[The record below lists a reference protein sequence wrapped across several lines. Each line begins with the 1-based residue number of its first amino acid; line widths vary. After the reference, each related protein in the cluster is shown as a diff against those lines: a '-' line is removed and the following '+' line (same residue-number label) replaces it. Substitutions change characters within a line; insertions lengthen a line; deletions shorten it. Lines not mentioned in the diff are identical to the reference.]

1 MRKATMIQL
10 GIASAA
16 IIAVTGLSACA
27 GAQSPIST
35 STSTSTTSTT
45 IPATAGTTAATT
57 TAISQADAERVA
69 LAAVPGSRVTE
80 TRLETD
86 RGRAVWN
93 VHLSTPTG
101 SVEIKVDTQTGTIV
115 ADGQPSTTASRSDD
129 GPGHS

>member
-1 MRKATMIQL
+1 MRKPTMIQL

-16 IIAVTGLSACA
+16 IIAVTGLAACA
-27 GAQSPIST
+27 GAQSPI

-86 RGRAVWN
+86 RGRTVWN
-93 VHLSTPTG
+93 VHLSTPNG
-101 SVEIKVDTQTGTIV
+101 SIEIKVDAQTGTIV